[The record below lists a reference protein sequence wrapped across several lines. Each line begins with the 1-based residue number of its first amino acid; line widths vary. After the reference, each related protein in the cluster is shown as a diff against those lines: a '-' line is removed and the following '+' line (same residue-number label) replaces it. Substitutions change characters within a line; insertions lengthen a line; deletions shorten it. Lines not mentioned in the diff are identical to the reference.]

1 MKANKKQRDNG
12 MRVFLFGLLLASA
25 LMLLQAVTMWNKAGM
40 MLFGISTLIM
50 LIVCAKN
57 DIDDTN
63 CDDDNNSNNSI

>member
-25 LMLLQAVTMWNKAGM
+25 LMLLQAVTIWNKAGM

-50 LIVCAKN
+50 LIACAKN

-63 CDDDNNSNNSI
+63 CEDSNTNSK